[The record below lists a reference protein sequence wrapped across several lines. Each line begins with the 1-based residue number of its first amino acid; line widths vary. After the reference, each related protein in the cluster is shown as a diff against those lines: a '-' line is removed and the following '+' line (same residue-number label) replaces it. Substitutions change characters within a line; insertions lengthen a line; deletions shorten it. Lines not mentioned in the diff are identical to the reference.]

1 MARPLRIEFEGAW
14 YHVMN
19 RGLSHKSIFEEDNHY
34 EAFIQLLNETSLT
47 FAAEYHSYC
56 LMSNHYHL
64 LIHTPRGNLSRIMR
78 HIDGIYTQRFNRNTH
93 RDGPLFRGRYKAII
107 IDKDNYLAQ
116 VSRYIHLNPVSA
128 KIVRQAEKYQWSS
141 YRYFLNPLN
150 KPGWLCTDEV
160 LNLMNSQMPNKA
172 YHHFVSTDTDKTI
185 QAFYEK
191 RKQSTILG
199 SKTFKKTCLEKIK
212 IENKS
217 ESKPEFRRTKDI
229 PALEDIMKTIAQY
242 YGIAPSLIK
251 KSQRGHTNEPRN
263 MLILIAR
270 LGFGYSNQT
279 ISDAITSITPPAI
292 SCFTC
297 QSKKLIQ
304 QDNRMK
310 NTFNELL
317 SIFEN
322 NDNLKHET

>member
-34 EAFIQLLNETSLT
+34 ETFIQLLNETSLT
-47 FAAEYHSYC
+47 FAAEYHS
-56 LMSNHYHL
+56 
-64 LIHTPRGNLSRIMR
+64 
-78 HIDGIYTQRFNRNTH
+78 
-93 RDGPLFRGRYKAII
+93 
-107 IDKDNYLAQ
+107 
-116 VSRYIHLNPVSA
+116 
-128 KIVRQAEKYQWSS
+128 
-141 YRYFLNPLN
+141 
-150 KPGWLCTDEV
+150 
-160 LNLMNSQMPNKA
+160 
-172 YHHFVSTDTDKTI
+172 
-185 QAFYEK
+185 
-191 RKQSTILG
+191 
-199 SKTFKKTCLEKIK
+199 
-212 IENKS
+212 
-217 ESKPEFRRTKDI
+217 
-229 PALEDIMKTIAQY
+229 
-242 YGIAPSLIK
+242 
-251 KSQRGHTNEPRN
+251 
-263 MLILIAR
+263 
-270 LGFGYSNQT
+270 YSNQT